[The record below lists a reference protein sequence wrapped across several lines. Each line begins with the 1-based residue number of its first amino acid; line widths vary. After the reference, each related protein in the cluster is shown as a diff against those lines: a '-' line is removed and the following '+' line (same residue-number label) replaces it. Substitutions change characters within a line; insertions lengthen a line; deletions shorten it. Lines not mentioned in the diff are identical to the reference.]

1 MKDGMGEWKANLP
14 DYRGCIRLA
23 GLLDCPEVR
32 ISAERL
38 DIREFSPADASLV
51 REVLQCGEWLPL
63 STALVETTE
72 YPADVDWWLAD
83 AVHEPR
89 RDRTGLNLMMLAR
102 EADRIVGWIYLT
114 DFDEYARSAEIGYG
128 VRPHAHGQGFAT
140 EALVAVSRW
149 ALTAGGLQRT
159 WLRVNTDNLASLRV
173 AQKAAFT
180 LEGTL
185 RRASLEE
192 DGLHDVAVL
201 ALLDDEI

>member
-1 MKDGMGEWKANLP
+1 LARLP
-14 DYRGCIRLA
+14 DF
-23 GLLDCPEVR
+23 PEVT

-38 DIREFSPADASLV
+38 DIREFTPADASLV
-51 REVLQCGEWLPL
+51 LEVLECGEWLPL
-63 STALVETTE
+63 STALVETAE

-102 EADRIVGWIYLT
+102 EADRIAGWIYLA
-114 DFDEYARSAEIGYG
+114 DVDEYARSAEIGYG
-128 VRPHAHGQGFAT
+128 VRPHALGQGFAT

-149 ALTAGGLQRT
+149 ALTDGGLQRT
-159 WLRVNTDNLASLRV
+159 WLSVDTRNLASLRV
-173 AQKAAFT
+173 ARKASFT
-180 LEGTL
+180 LEGIL

>member
-1 MKDGMGEWKANLP
+1 MAGLP
-14 DYRGCIRLA
+14 DF
-23 GLLDCPEVR
+23 PEVR

-102 EADRIVGWIYLT
+102 EADRIVGWIY
-114 DFDEYARSAEIGYG
+114 
-128 VRPHAHGQGFAT
+128 P
-140 EALVAVSRW
+140 
-149 ALTAGGLQRT
+149 TAGGLQRT
-159 WLRVNTDNLASLRV
+159 SCESTRTISRPCGSRRRRPSPWKAPCAAHPWRKTAYTMSPFSPCSTTRFSGEFLKLAAALRSRITSFMKAWPVSSSPKAS
-173 AQKAAFT
+173 A
-180 LEGTL
+180 
-185 RRASLEE
+185 
-192 DGLHDVAVL
+192 
-201 ALLDDEI
+201 